1 MRSLDRRVIVAG
13 IVVLAGIAL
22 VTTHSICGDS
32 ARGSEIYATNMAV
45 AELAPVAVMAMTATV
60 SASRDEGTEA
70 VTAGFSE
77 PDPASFDRAGLEIW
91 WAKYQKA
98 HPTR

>member
-1 MRSLDRRVIVAG
+1 
-13 IVVLAGIAL
+13 
-22 VTTHSICGDS
+22 
-32 ARGSEIYATNMAV
+32 
-45 AELAPVAVMAMTATV
+45 MTATV

>member
-1 MRSLDRRVIVAG
+1 
-13 IVVLAGIAL
+13 
-22 VTTHSICGDS
+22 
-32 ARGSEIYATNMAV
+32 
-45 AELAPVAVMAMTATV
+45 MTMTV

-77 PDPASFDRAGLEIW
+77 PDPASIDRAGLEIW
-91 WAKYQKA
+91 WTKYQKA